1 MEGAEG
7 IFLPELHVQR
17 RLRPVPLRNLGRW
30 EGRFGELS
38 VSSTELSSPVEDTPN
53 EDLEVV
59 IFKVLVTRHD
69 LHDWFLFG

>member
-1 MEGAEG
+1 M
-7 IFLPELHVQR
+7 QR

-53 EDLEVV
+53 EDLGDTS
-59 IFKVLVTRHD
+59 FRGAR
-69 LHDWFLFG
+69 LFG